1 MLNINLFVYLHKN
14 NCIFASLNIII
25 NFNTVIIMKKDS
37 EALAEFLNGFKSR
50 YERLLAQEKICKEC
64 LVPAYTVRNWKY
76 GLSRIPELHK
86 CKIEEIFGIKIF
98 TRITN

>member
-1 MLNINLFVYLHKN
+1 
-14 NCIFASLNIII
+14 
-25 NFNTVIIMKKDS
+25 MKKDS
-37 EALAEFLNGFKSR
+37 EALTNFLNGFQSR

-86 CKIEEIFGIKIF
+86 RKIEEIFDKQIF
-98 TRITN
+98 SRITN